1 MQPDERDSGYLW
13 DMLDA
18 ARAVQRFTAGVDRE
32 AYLGNR
38 MMQLAVERCV
48 QAIGEAA
55 RRVSEDLKAAHPEI
69 PWRQIVAQRN
79 VLAHEYGAI
88 NQERMWVLVSGP
100 IPELVEKL
108 EGIVP
113 PSPSR

>member
-32 AYLGNR
+32 AYLSNR

-55 RRVSEDLKAAHPEI
+55 RRVSEDFKAAHPEI
-69 PWRQIVAQRN
+69 PWRQIIAQRN

-88 NQERMWVLVSGP
+88 NHERMWVLVSNN
-100 IPELVEKL
+100 IPDLVEKL
-108 EGIVP
+108 KNIVP
-113 PSPSR
+113 SAQSR